1 MPFGFWNNSYTWE
14 QMTLFKVN
22 NKDTR
27 ATSKDVSFMLS
38 SEIWM
43 FVKDGSDRITFES
56 NLKVIK
62 SFNVRGAGIYY

>member
-43 FVKDGSDRITFES
+43 FVKDGSDRITRKFES
-56 NLKVIK
+56 K

>member
-38 SEIWM
+38 SETWM
-43 FVKDGSDRITFES
+43 FVKDGSDIITRKFES
-56 NLKVIK
+56 K
-62 SFNVRGAGIYY
+62 SFHVRGAGICY